1 MTTPARLQYLKI
13 KEQYSEEILFFRM
26 GDFYE
31 TFDDDAEI
39 VSRVLEIALTSREF
53 GKSNRIPMAGIP
65 YHALNNYLGRLIN
78 KGYKVAL
85 CEQVSDVGE
94 SKGPVERKVVRVV
107 TAGTVIE
114 DSMLDPKTNNYLAA
128 IVVSGNQAGL
138 SYADITT
145 GQFYTSQIP
154 IDKLEAQLSIL
165 APGETLV
172 NDTCTLNL
180 SNTYISNLPKVSES
194 IEVSTEALQSH
205 FKVHSLDS
213 FGLTNSP
220 LAIQAAAGILAY
232 LQNNQSGAVS
242 TLHTIKSFSVEKY
255 MVLDRQ
261 TSHNLE
267 LFQSGRWGD
276 QDTSLFTVL
285 NKTFTPMGAR
295 LLREWISRPLIEIK
309 PLEERQ
315 KKVEWFYTN
324 SQGRQKV
331 GSLLRRISDIERLIN
346 KTKSGSANPNDLI
359 AIRESLAKIPKIKE
373 ILVDK
378 TVPEINSISNQL
390 LDHQEVINLIE
401 NSIREQPSQIVGDG
415 KVIKSGYSNE
425 LDEVR
430 SDAGSA
436 IDYISRLET
445 DERQRTGIKS
455 LKVSYNKVFG
465 YYIDINKSHISK
477 VPSNYIRRQ
486 TLTNSERFITPE
498 MKEYE
503 SKVLS
508 AKDKI
513 NELEKSVYRKVCME
527 LSESYENVLKTA
539 VLIANIDVVRSLA
552 EVAVSNEYINPKL
565 NNKTSIV
572 VKDGRH
578 PTVEKLVPYG
588 EFVPNDANLSNDDS
602 QLIVLTGP
610 NMSGKSTYIRQVAL
624 IVLMAQIGSFVPAS
638 EAEIGLVD
646 RIFTRVG
653 LNDDIAVGQSTFMVE
668 MVETASILNQATNK
682 SLIVLD
688 EVGRG
693 TSTYDGL
700 AIAQSIIE
708 YINCNSNLKCR
719 TLFATH
725 YHELI
730 SMAEEFPRIKNYN
743 VRVSENQDGVAFL
756 HNIVPGPATRS
767 YGVHVAKLAGLPQE
781 VIKRAGR
788 ILDQLE
794 STNGS
799 NAKNKNSINDSQLS
813 FELSDSKLIDSV
825 KSLNLEKMTPLEAIT
840 KLYELKDLVN
850 QNDDDKHRTI

>member
-13 KEQYSEEILFFRM
+13 KKQYSEEILFFRM

-65 YHALNNYLGRLIN
+65 HHALNNYLGRLIN

-94 SKGPVERKVVRVV
+94 SKGPVDRAVVRVV
-107 TAGTVIE
+107 TAGTIVE
-114 DSMLDPKTNNYLAA
+114 DNMLDPKTNNYLTA
-128 IVVSGNQAGL
+128 VVLGDKQAGL
-138 SYADITT
+138 SYTDITT
-145 GQFYTSQIP
+145 GQFFTSQIP

-165 APGETLV
+165 APQETLV
-172 NDTCTLNL
+172 NDTGTINFGD
-180 SNTYISNLPKVSES
+180 TYISNLPKVSES
-194 IEVSTEALQSH
+194 IEKATKDLQMH

-213 FGLTNSP
+213 FGLNDSP

-232 LQNNQSGAVS
+232 LQNNQPAAVS
-242 TLHTIKSFSVEKY
+242 TLHTLKTFSLETH

-261 TSHNLE
+261 TAHNLE

-276 QDTSLFTVL
+276 QSNSLFTIL
-285 NKTFTPMGAR
+285 NKTFTPMGSR
-295 LLREWISRPLIEIK
+295 LLKEWISRPLITIEA
-309 PLEERQ
+309 LNERQ
-315 KKVEWFYTN
+315 KAVEWFYTN
-324 SQGRQKV
+324 SKSRGKV
-331 GSLLRRISDIERLIN
+331 RTLLKRISDIERLIN
-346 KTKSGSANPNDLI
+346 KIKSGSAKPNDLI
-359 AIRESLAKIPKIKE
+359 AIKESLATVPKIKE
-373 ILVDK
+373 ILIDPISSDINNLSHQLVDHEEVVNVIE
-378 TVPEINSISNQL
+378 TSI
-390 LDHQEVINLIE
+390 IE
-401 NSIREQPSQIVGDG
+401 EPSQIVGEG
-415 KVIKSGYSNE
+415 KVIKTGYSSQ

-430 SDAGSA
+430 TDAGVA
-436 IDYISRLET
+436 LDYISRLEI
-445 DERQRTGIKS
+445 DERKRTGIKS

-465 YYIDINKSHISK
+465 YYIEVSKSNISL

-486 TLTNSERFITPE
+486 TLVSSERFITPE

-503 SKVLS
+503 SRVLS
-508 AKDKI
+508 AKGKI
-513 NELEKSVYRKVCME
+513 NELEKTVYKKICIE
-527 LSESYENVLKTA
+527 LSKSYENVLKTA
-539 VLIANIDVVRSLA
+539 GVIACIDVVQSLA
-552 EVAVSNEYINPKL
+552 EVAVLNAYIKPKL

-572 VKDGRH
+572 IKDGRH

-588 EFVPNDANLSNDDS
+588 EFVPNDSDLSNDDA

-638 EAEIGLVD
+638 EAKIGLVD

-700 AIAQSIIE
+700 AIARSIIE
-708 YINCNSNLKCR
+708 YINCNSKLKCR

-730 SMAEEFPRIKNYN
+730 SMEEEFPGIKNYN
-743 VRVSENQDGVAFL
+743 VRVLENEDGVVFL
-756 HNIVPGPATRS
+756 HNIVPGATTRS
-767 YGVHVAKLAGLPQE
+767 YGIHVAKLAGLPKD
-781 VIKRAGR
+781 IITRADH
-788 ILDQLE
+788 ILDELE
-794 STNGS
+794 SIDGFQLQ
-799 NAKNKNSINDSQLS
+799 NKDNINYSQLS
-813 FELSDSKLIDSV
+813 FGFSESKLLENV
-825 KSLNLEKMTPLEAIT
+825 KNLNLEKMTPLEAIT
-840 KLYELKDLVN
+840 KLYELKQIADT
-850 QNDDDKHRTI
+850 NDDDHHTKV

>member
-13 KEQYSEEILFFRM
+13 KKQYSEEILFFRM

-114 DSMLDPKTNNYLAA
+114 DNMLDPKTNNYLAA
-128 IVVSGNQAGL
+128 IVVSENQAGL

-172 NDTCTLNL
+172 NDACTLNL

-242 TLHTIKSFSVEKY
+242 TLHTIKSFSIEEY

-390 LDHQEVINLIE
+390 LDHQEIINLIE

-465 YYIDINKSHISK
+465 YYIDVNKSHISK

-539 VLIANIDVVRSLA
+539 ELIANIDVVRSLA
-552 EVAVSNEYINPKL
+552 EVAVSNEYISPKL

-756 HNIVPGPATRS
+756 HNIVPGAATRS

-813 FELSDSKLIDSV
+813 FELSDSELIDSV

>member
-172 NDTCTLNL
+172 NDACTLNL

-378 TVPEINSISNQL
+378 SVPEINSISNQL

-578 PTVEKLVPYG
+578 PTVEKLVPHG

-638 EAEIGLVD
+638 DAEIGLVD

-813 FELSDSKLIDSV
+813 FELSDSNFCLLYTSDAADERSSV
-825 KSLNLEKMTPLEAIT
+825 
-840 KLYELKDLVN
+840 DLGG
-850 QNDDDKHRTI
+850 RRII

>member
-13 KEQYSEEILFFRM
+13 KKQYSEEILFFRM

-172 NDTCTLNL
+172 NDACTLNL

-242 TLHTIKSFSVEKY
+242 TLHTIKSFSIEEY

-378 TVPEINSISNQL
+378 SVPEINSISNQL

-578 PTVEKLVPYG
+578 PTVEKLVPHG

-756 HNIVPGPATRS
+756 HNIVPGAATRS

>member
-1 MTTPARLQYLKI
+1 
-13 KEQYSEEILFFRM
+13 M

-172 NDTCTLNL
+172 NDACTLNL

-378 TVPEINSISNQL
+378 SVPEINSISNQL

-638 EAEIGLVD
+638 DAEIGLVD

-743 VRVSENQDGVAFL
+743 VRVSENQD
-756 HNIVPGPATRS
+756 
-767 YGVHVAKLAGLPQE
+767 
-781 VIKRAGR
+781 
-788 ILDQLE
+788 
-794 STNGS
+794 
-799 NAKNKNSINDSQLS
+799 LS
-813 FELSDSKLIDSV
+813 LIH
-825 KSLNLEKMTPLEAIT
+825 I
-840 KLYELKDLVN
+840 
-850 QNDDDKHRTI
+850 

>member
-172 NDTCTLNL
+172 NDACTLNL

-378 TVPEINSISNQL
+378 SVPEINSISNQL

-539 VLIANIDVVRSLA
+539 VVIANIDVVRSLA

-578 PTVEKLVPYG
+578 PTVEKLVPHG

-638 EAEIGLVD
+638 DAEIGLVD

>member
-13 KEQYSEEILFFRM
+13 KKQYSEEILFFRM

-114 DSMLDPKTNNYLAA
+114 DNMLDPKTNNYLAA
-128 IVVSGNQAGL
+128 IVVSENQAGL

-172 NDTCTLNL
+172 NDACTLNL

-242 TLHTIKSFSVEKY
+242 TLHTIKSFSIEEY

-390 LDHQEVINLIE
+390 LDHQEIINLIE

-465 YYIDINKSHISK
+465 YYIDVNKSHISK

-539 VLIANIDVVRSLA
+539 ELIANIDVVRSLA
-552 EVAVSNEYINPKL
+552 EVAVSNEYISPKL
-565 NNKTSIV
+565 NNKTSIL

-588 EFVPNDANLSNDDS
+588 EFVPNDANLSNDGS
-602 QLIVLTGP
+602 QLIILTGP

-756 HNIVPGPATRS
+756 HNIVPGAATRS

>member
-13 KEQYSEEILFFRM
+13 KKQYSEEILFFRM

-114 DSMLDPKTNNYLAA
+114 DNMLDPKTNNYLAA
-128 IVVSGNQAGL
+128 IVVSENQAGL

-172 NDTCTLNL
+172 NDACTLNL

-242 TLHTIKSFSVEKY
+242 TLHTIKSFSIEEY

-390 LDHQEVINLIE
+390 LDHQEIINLIE

-465 YYIDINKSHISK
+465 YYIDVNKSHISK

-539 VLIANIDVVRSLA
+539 ELIANIDVVRSLA

-578 PTVEKLVPYG
+578 PTVEKLVPHG

-813 FELSDSKLIDSV
+813 FELSDSELIDSV

>member
-172 NDTCTLNL
+172 NDACTLNL

-378 TVPEINSISNQL
+378 SVPEINSISNQL

-498 MKEYE
+498 T
-503 SKVLS
+503 V
-508 AKDKI
+508 
-513 NELEKSVYRKVCME
+513 
-527 LSESYENVLKTA
+527 SYTHLRA
-539 VLIANIDVVRSLA
+539 
-552 EVAVSNEYINPKL
+552 
-565 NNKTSIV
+565 
-572 VKDGRH
+572 H
-578 PTVEKLVPYG
+578 
-588 EFVPNDANLSNDDS
+588 
-602 QLIVLTGP
+602 
-610 NMSGKSTYIRQVAL
+610 
-624 IVLMAQIGSFVPAS
+624 
-638 EAEIGLVD
+638 
-646 RIFTRVG
+646 
-653 LNDDIAVGQSTFMVE
+653 
-668 MVETASILNQATNK
+668 ET
-682 SLIVLD
+682 
-688 EVGRG
+688 
-693 TSTYDGL
+693 
-700 AIAQSIIE
+700 
-708 YINCNSNLKCR
+708 
-719 TLFATH
+719 
-725 YHELI
+725 
-730 SMAEEFPRIKNYN
+730 
-743 VRVSENQDGVAFL
+743 
-756 HNIVPGPATRS
+756 
-767 YGVHVAKLAGLPQE
+767 
-781 VIKRAGR
+781 
-788 ILDQLE
+788 
-794 STNGS
+794 
-799 NAKNKNSINDSQLS
+799 
-813 FELSDSKLIDSV
+813 
-825 KSLNLEKMTPLEAIT
+825 
-840 KLYELKDLVN
+840 
-850 QNDDDKHRTI
+850 

>member
-13 KEQYSEEILFFRM
+13 KKQYSEEILFFRM

-114 DSMLDPKTNNYLAA
+114 DNMLDPKTNNYLAA
-128 IVVSGNQAGL
+128 IVVSENQAGL

-172 NDTCTLNL
+172 NDACTLNL

-242 TLHTIKSFSVEKY
+242 TLHTIKSFSIEEY

-390 LDHQEVINLIE
+390 LDHQEIINLIE

-465 YYIDINKSHISK
+465 YYIDVNKSHISK

-539 VLIANIDVVRSLA
+539 ELIANIDVVRSLA
-552 EVAVSNEYINPKL
+552 EVAVSNEYISPKL

-638 EAEIGLVD
+638 DAEIGLVD

-756 HNIVPGPATRS
+756 HNIVPGAATRS

-813 FELSDSKLIDSV
+813 FELSDSELIDSV

>member
-172 NDTCTLNL
+172 NDACTLNL

-378 TVPEINSISNQL
+378 SVPEINSISNQL

-638 EAEIGLVD
+638 DAEIGLVD

>member
-65 YHALNNYLGRLIN
+65 YHSLNNYLGRLIN

-94 SKGPVERKVVRVV
+94 SKGPVDRKVVRVV
-107 TAGTVIE
+107 TAGTVVE
-114 DSMLDPKTNNYLAA
+114 DNMLDPKTNNYLAA
-128 IVVSGNQAGL
+128 IVIEEQQAGL
-138 SYADITT
+138 SYTDITT

-154 IDKLEAQLSIL
+154 MDKLEAQLSIL
-165 APGETLV
+165 TPGEILV
-172 NDTCTLNL
+172 NDAELVDFSSTN
-180 SNTYISNLPKVSES
+180 ISNIPKVSES
-194 IEVSTEALQSH
+194 VESSTTTLKSH

-213 FGLTNSP
+213 FGIKNSP
-220 LAIQAAAGILAY
+220 LAIRAAAGIIGY
-232 LQNNQSGAVS
+232 LQNNQPEAVS
-242 TLHTIKSFSVEKY
+242 TLHSIKSFSIETY

-285 NKTFTPMGAR
+285 NKTFTPMGSR

-309 PLEERQ
+309 PLERRQ
-315 KKVEWFYTN
+315 KTVDWFYSN
-324 SQGRQKV
+324 STARQKV
-331 GSLLRRISDIERLIN
+331 ALVLRRISDIERLIN
-346 KTKSGSANPNDLI
+346 KTKSGSATPNDLI
-359 AIRESLAKIPKIKE
+359 AIKESLAEIPKIKE
-373 ILVDK
+373 VLIDN
-378 TVPEINSISNQL
+378 TIREINNIGNKL
-390 LDHQEVINLIE
+390 LDHQEIIELIE
-401 NSIREQPSQIVGDG
+401 NSLVNEPSQNVGDG
-415 KVIKSGYSNE
+415 KVIKLGYSVE
-425 LDEVR
+425 LDELR

-436 IDYISRLET
+436 IDYISSLEK

-465 YYIDINKSHISK
+465 YYIEVSKTHISK
-477 VPSNYIRRQ
+477 VPSDYIRRQ
-486 TLTNSERFITPE
+486 TLANSERFITPQ

-503 SKVLS
+503 SRVLS

-513 NELEKSVYRKVCME
+513 NELEKTIYRQVCVE
-527 LSESYENVLKTA
+527 LSGSYENILNTA
-539 VLIANIDVVRSLA
+539 ALIANIDVVRSLA
-552 EVAVSNEYINPKL
+552 EVAILNKYVKPALKNE
-565 NNKTSIV
+565 TSIV
-572 VKDGRH
+572 IKGGRH
-578 PTVEKLVPYG
+578 PTVEKLVQYG
-588 EFVPNDANLSNDDS
+588 EFVPNDAELSNDDA

-638 EAEIGLVD
+638 DAKIGLVD

-708 YINCNSNLKCR
+708 YISSNSRLKCR

-730 SMAEEFPRIKNYN
+730 SMADKFSLVKNYN
-743 VRVSENQDGVAFL
+743 VLVSENKDGVVFL
-756 HNIVPGPATRS
+756 HNIVPGAATRS
-767 YGVHVAKLAGLPQE
+767 YGIHVAKLAGLPQE
-781 VIKRAGR
+781 VVKRANH
-788 ILDQLE
+788 ILNELE
-794 STNGS
+794 SVDGTTTQTRDIIHAG
-799 NAKNKNSINDSQLS
+799 QLS
-813 FELSDSKLIDSV
+813 FRLSESKLLEIV
-825 KSLNLEKMTPLEAIT
+825 KSLKLENMTPLEAIT
-840 KLYELKDLVN
+840 KLYELKELVN
-850 QNDDDKHRTI
+850 ENEQDRSRK

>member
-13 KEQYSEEILFFRM
+13 KKQYSEEILFFRM

-114 DSMLDPKTNNYLAA
+114 DNMLDPKTNNYLAA
-128 IVVSGNQAGL
+128 IVVSENQAGL

-172 NDTCTLNL
+172 NDACTLNL

-242 TLHTIKSFSVEKY
+242 TLHTIKSFSIEEY

-390 LDHQEVINLIE
+390 LDHQEIINLIE

-465 YYIDINKSHISK
+465 YYIDVNKSHISK

-539 VLIANIDVVRSLA
+539 ELIANIDVVRSLA
-552 EVAVSNEYINPKL
+552 EVAVSNEYISPKL

-756 HNIVPGPATRS
+756 HNIVPGAATRS

>member
-13 KEQYSEEILFFRM
+13 KKQYSEEILFFRM

-114 DSMLDPKTNNYLAA
+114 DNMLDPKTNNYLAA
-128 IVVSGNQAGL
+128 IVVSENQAGL

-172 NDTCTLNL
+172 NDACTLNL

-242 TLHTIKSFSVEKY
+242 TLHTIKSFSIEEY

-315 KKVEWFYTN
+315 KKVEWFYKN

-390 LDHQEVINLIE
+390 LDHQEIINLIE

-465 YYIDINKSHISK
+465 YYIDVNKSHISK

-539 VLIANIDVVRSLA
+539 ELIANIDVVRSLA
-552 EVAVSNEYINPKL
+552 EVAVSNEYISPKL

-756 HNIVPGPATRS
+756 HNIVPGAATRS

-813 FELSDSKLIDSV
+813 FELSDSELIDSV

>member
-13 KEQYSEEILFFRM
+13 KKQYSEEILFFRM

-107 TAGTVIE
+107 TAGTVVE
-114 DSMLDPKTNNYLAA
+114 DNMLDPKINNYLAA
-128 IVVSGNQAGL
+128 IVVSENQAGL

-172 NDTCTLNL
+172 NDAGTVNL
-180 SNTYISNLPKVSES
+180 SNTHISDLPKVSES
-194 IEVSTEALQSH
+194 IEISTEALQSH

-213 FGLTNSP
+213 FGLTNCP
-220 LAIQAAAGILAY
+220 LAIRAAAGILAY

-242 TLHTIKSFSVEKY
+242 NLHTIKSFSIEKY

-324 SQGRQKV
+324 SQGREKV
-331 GSLLRRISDIERLIN
+331 GALLRRISDIERLIN

-378 TVPEINSISNQL
+378 TIPEINSISNQL
-390 LDHQEVINLIE
+390 LDHQEIINLIE

-465 YYIDINKSHISK
+465 YYIDVNKSHISK

-503 SKVLS
+503 SRVLS

-513 NELEKSVYRKVCME
+513 NELEKSVYKKVCME

-539 VLIANIDVVRSLA
+539 ALIANIDVVRSLA

-588 EFVPNDANLSNDDS
+588 EFVPNDANLSNDES

-756 HNIVPGPATRS
+756 HNIVPGAATRS

-799 NAKNKNSINDSQLS
+799 NTKNKNSINDSQLS

-840 KLYELKDLVN
+840 KLYELKELVN

>member
-172 NDTCTLNL
+172 NDACTLNL

-242 TLHTIKSFSVEKY
+242 TLHTIKSFSIEEY

-390 LDHQEVINLIE
+390 LDHQEIINLIE

-539 VLIANIDVVRSLA
+539 ELIANIDVVRSLA
-552 EVAVSNEYINPKL
+552 EVAV
-565 NNKTSIV
+565 
-572 VKDGRH
+572 
-578 PTVEKLVPYG
+578 
-588 EFVPNDANLSNDDS
+588 
-602 QLIVLTGP
+602 
-610 NMSGKSTYIRQVAL
+610 
-624 IVLMAQIGSFVPAS
+624 
-638 EAEIGLVD
+638 
-646 RIFTRVG
+646 
-653 LNDDIAVGQSTFMVE
+653 
-668 MVETASILNQATNK
+668 
-682 SLIVLD
+682 
-688 EVGRG
+688 
-693 TSTYDGL
+693 
-700 AIAQSIIE
+700 
-708 YINCNSNLKCR
+708 
-719 TLFATH
+719 
-725 YHELI
+725 
-730 SMAEEFPRIKNYN
+730 
-743 VRVSENQDGVAFL
+743 
-756 HNIVPGPATRS
+756 
-767 YGVHVAKLAGLPQE
+767 
-781 VIKRAGR
+781 
-788 ILDQLE
+788 
-794 STNGS
+794 
-799 NAKNKNSINDSQLS
+799 
-813 FELSDSKLIDSV
+813 
-825 KSLNLEKMTPLEAIT
+825 
-840 KLYELKDLVN
+840 
-850 QNDDDKHRTI
+850 

>member
-172 NDTCTLNL
+172 NDACTLNL

-242 TLHTIKSFSVEKY
+242 TLHTIKSFSIEEY

-315 KKVEWFYTN
+315 KKVEWFYKN

-390 LDHQEVINLIE
+390 LDHQEIINLIE

-465 YYIDINKSHISK
+465 YYIDVNKSHISK

-539 VLIANIDVVRSLA
+539 ELIANIDVVRSLA
-552 EVAVSNEYINPKL
+552 EVAVSNEYISPKL
-565 NNKTSIV
+565 NNKTSIL

-588 EFVPNDANLSNDDS
+588 EFVPNDANLSNDGS
-602 QLIVLTGP
+602 QLIILTGP

-638 EAEIGLVD
+638 DAEIGLVD

>member
-13 KEQYSEEILFFRM
+13 KKQYSEEILFFRM

-114 DSMLDPKTNNYLAA
+114 DNMLDPKTNNYLAA
-128 IVVSGNQAGL
+128 IVVSENQAGL

-172 NDTCTLNL
+172 NDACTLNL

-378 TVPEINSISNQL
+378 SVPEINSISNQL

-578 PTVEKLVPYG
+578 PTVEKLVPHG

-638 EAEIGLVD
+638 DAEIGLVD

>member
-1 MTTPARLQYLKI
+1 
-13 KEQYSEEILFFRM
+13 
-26 GDFYE
+26 
-31 TFDDDAEI
+31 
-39 VSRVLEIALTSREF
+39 
-53 GKSNRIPMAGIP
+53 
-65 YHALNNYLGRLIN
+65 
-78 KGYKVAL
+78 
-85 CEQVSDVGE
+85 
-94 SKGPVERKVVRVV
+94 
-107 TAGTVIE
+107 
-114 DSMLDPKTNNYLAA
+114 
-128 IVVSGNQAGL
+128 
-138 SYADITT
+138 
-145 GQFYTSQIP
+145 
-154 IDKLEAQLSIL
+154 
-165 APGETLV
+165 
-172 NDTCTLNL
+172 
-180 SNTYISNLPKVSES
+180 
-194 IEVSTEALQSH
+194 
-205 FKVHSLDS
+205 
-213 FGLTNSP
+213 
-220 LAIQAAAGILAY
+220 
-232 LQNNQSGAVS
+232 
-242 TLHTIKSFSVEKY
+242 
-255 MVLDRQ
+255 
-261 TSHNLE
+261 
-267 LFQSGRWGD
+267 
-276 QDTSLFTVL
+276 
-285 NKTFTPMGAR
+285 MGAR

-378 TVPEINSISNQL
+378 SVPEINSISNQL

-578 PTVEKLVPYG
+578 PTVEKLVPHG

-638 EAEIGLVD
+638 DAEIGLVD

>member
-13 KEQYSEEILFFRM
+13 KKQYSEEILFFRM

-172 NDTCTLNL
+172 NDACTLNL

-242 TLHTIKSFSVEKY
+242 TLHTIKSFSIEEY

-390 LDHQEVINLIE
+390 LDHQEIINLIE

-465 YYIDINKSHISK
+465 YYIDVNKSHISK

-539 VLIANIDVVRSLA
+539 ELIANIDVVRSLA
-552 EVAVSNEYINPKL
+552 EVAVSNEYISPKL

-756 HNIVPGPATRS
+756 HNIVPGAATRS

>member
-1 MTTPARLQYLKI
+1 M
-13 KEQYSEEILFFRM
+13 
-26 GDFYE
+26 
-31 TFDDDAEI
+31 
-39 VSRVLEIALTSREF
+39 
-53 GKSNRIPMAGIP
+53 
-65 YHALNNYLGRLIN
+65 
-78 KGYKVAL
+78 
-85 CEQVSDVGE
+85 
-94 SKGPVERKVVRVV
+94 
-107 TAGTVIE
+107 
-114 DSMLDPKTNNYLAA
+114 
-128 IVVSGNQAGL
+128 
-138 SYADITT
+138 
-145 GQFYTSQIP
+145 
-154 IDKLEAQLSIL
+154 
-165 APGETLV
+165 
-172 NDTCTLNL
+172 
-180 SNTYISNLPKVSES
+180 
-194 IEVSTEALQSH
+194 
-205 FKVHSLDS
+205 
-213 FGLTNSP
+213 
-220 LAIQAAAGILAY
+220 
-232 LQNNQSGAVS
+232 
-242 TLHTIKSFSVEKY
+242 
-255 MVLDRQ
+255 
-261 TSHNLE
+261 
-267 LFQSGRWGD
+267 
-276 QDTSLFTVL
+276 
-285 NKTFTPMGAR
+285 
-295 LLREWISRPLIEIK
+295 
-309 PLEERQ
+309 
-315 KKVEWFYTN
+315 
-324 SQGRQKV
+324 
-331 GSLLRRISDIERLIN
+331 
-346 KTKSGSANPNDLI
+346 
-359 AIRESLAKIPKIKE
+359 
-373 ILVDK
+373 
-378 TVPEINSISNQL
+378 
-390 LDHQEVINLIE
+390 
-401 NSIREQPSQIVGDG
+401 
-415 KVIKSGYSNE
+415 
-425 LDEVR
+425 
-430 SDAGSA
+430 
-436 IDYISRLET
+436 
-445 DERQRTGIKS
+445 
-455 LKVSYNKVFG
+455 
-465 YYIDINKSHISK
+465 
-477 VPSNYIRRQ
+477 
-486 TLTNSERFITPE
+486 
-498 MKEYE
+498 
-503 SKVLS
+503 
-508 AKDKI
+508 
-513 NELEKSVYRKVCME
+513 
-527 LSESYENVLKTA
+527 
-539 VLIANIDVVRSLA
+539 
-552 EVAVSNEYINPKL
+552 
-565 NNKTSIV
+565 

-578 PTVEKLVPYG
+578 PTVEKLVPHG

-638 EAEIGLVD
+638 DAEIGLVD

>member
-13 KEQYSEEILFFRM
+13 KEQNSEEILFFRM

-172 NDTCTLNL
+172 NDACTLNL

-378 TVPEINSISNQL
+378 SVPEINSISNQL

-539 VLIANIDVVRSLA
+539 VVIANIDVVRSLA

-578 PTVEKLVPYG
+578 PTVEKLVPHG

-638 EAEIGLVD
+638 DAEIGLVD

>member
-172 NDTCTLNL
+172 NDACTLNL

-378 TVPEINSISNQL
+378 SVPEINSISNQL

-578 PTVEKLVPYG
+578 PTVEKLVPHG

-638 EAEIGLVD
+638 DAEIGLVD